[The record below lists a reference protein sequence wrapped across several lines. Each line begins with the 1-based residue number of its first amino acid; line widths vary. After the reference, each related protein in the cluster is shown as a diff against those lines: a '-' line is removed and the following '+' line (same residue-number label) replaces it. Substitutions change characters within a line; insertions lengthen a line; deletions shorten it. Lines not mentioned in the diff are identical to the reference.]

1 MIRHFKLSH
10 ANLFY
15 VLTIK
20 VVCRYPTLNRWI
32 QMQSNLHRVSESSVT
47 DKSKV
52 SLHPSKG
59 KFCMKRTREPDSDG
73 ESELEEAV
81 ISGNTTSS
89 SLESTKHEDTRLEP
103 TTFIS
108 FDWENETPYEKAVE
122 R

>member
-1 MIRHFKLSH
+1 
-10 ANLFY
+10 
-15 VLTIK
+15 
-20 VVCRYPTLNRWI
+20 
-32 QMQSNLHRVSESSVT
+32 
-47 DKSKV
+47 
-52 SLHPSKG
+52 
-59 KFCMKRTREPDSDG
+59 MKRTREPDSDG

-89 SLESTKHEDTRLEP
+89 SLEPTKHEDTRLEP